1 MTVIVDFNGIRFELT
16 GGFAW
21 LFIGGMASVMLWAAV
36 VVVKL
41 MYAFG
46 VLKG

>member
-21 LFIGGMASVMLWAAV
+21 LFIGGMASLMLWTAV
-36 VVVKL
+36 VVVRL
-41 MYAFG
+41 LYALG
-46 VLKG
+46 IIK